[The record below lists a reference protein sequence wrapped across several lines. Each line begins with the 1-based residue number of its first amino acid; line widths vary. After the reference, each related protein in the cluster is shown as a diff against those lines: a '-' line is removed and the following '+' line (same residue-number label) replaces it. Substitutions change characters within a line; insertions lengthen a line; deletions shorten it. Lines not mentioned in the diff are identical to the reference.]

1 MKMTEQERIELIKSI
16 TEGLATD
23 KTFGEVIRKIKF
35 QEGKIDVNGM
45 TKEEKTIKFFKGL
58 VEKDYATCKALNG
71 TNEPTLVPEE
81 FRAEVISRVEKSNFA
96 LINHVFTVPVD
107 KRAGN
112 IPVLD
117 GGMTMKW
124 GSAEGGLNKS
134 NDKQK
139 PHFDKISYV
148 IKNLKAYT
156 VLSEDLLDDTHV
168 VNLFGIIAELYT
180 NAYIKATNMAILNGQ
195 GDDQDEPQ
203 GIIGELVAGEDATM
217 DDVIAMPFEVPASK
231 RANAFYITNAQGVK
245 ELKLMKDAN
254 GRYLWNDGNVVAG
267 VPATFNGYKVME
279 LEELQ
284 EGILFGNFK
293 DYIIFDRK
301 QMTSTINNTS
311 DTSFYEDVIMMKVK
325 ARLDGKVANKKSFTY
340 KKLKAVSSRAAK
352 TK

>member
-124 GSAEGGLNKS
+124 GSAYPKEIFRYEWDIADFVCKGKRLNKT
-134 NDKQK
+134 NKMRDQT
-139 PHFDKISYV
+139 Y
-148 IKNLKAYT
+148 
-156 VLSEDLLDDTHV
+156 DLITHCWQQDPKER
-168 VNLFGIIAELYT
+168 LTIDEIIQEL
-180 NAYIKATNMAILNGQ
+180 N
-195 GDDQDEPQ
+195 
-203 GIIGELVAGEDATM
+203 
-217 DDVIAMPFEVPASK
+217 
-231 RANAFYITNAQGVK
+231 
-245 ELKLMKDAN
+245 KL
-254 GRYLWNDGNVVAG
+254 
-267 VPATFNGYKVME
+267 E
-279 LEELQ
+279 
-284 EGILFGNFK
+284 
-293 DYIIFDRK
+293 
-301 QMTSTINNTS
+301 
-311 DTSFYEDVIMMKVK
+311 
-325 ARLDGKVANKKSFTY
+325 
-340 KKLKAVSSRAAK
+340 
-352 TK
+352 